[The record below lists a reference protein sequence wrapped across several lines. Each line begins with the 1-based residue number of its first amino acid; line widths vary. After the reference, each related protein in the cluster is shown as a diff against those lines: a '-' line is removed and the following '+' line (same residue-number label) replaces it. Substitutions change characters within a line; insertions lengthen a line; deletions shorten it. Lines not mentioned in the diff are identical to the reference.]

1 MCGIVAAFE
10 FKDSEKIRIQVLEMS
25 KKIRHRG
32 PDWTGIYS
40 SKKAILAHERLSI
53 VDPESG
59 KQPLYSKNKE
69 LILAANG
76 EIYNHNEIKS
86 SLKNDY
92 QFSTRSDCE
101 VILALYQEKGCD
113 FLNELNGIFS
123 FVLYDKKKDFYLIA
137 RDHLGI
143 IPLYMGWDSNKIF
156 FIASELKALE
166 GFCDKIELFPPGH
179 YLTNKN
185 NIIKKWYK
193 KSWEKFENVK
203 DNTTNLSLIKGICS

>member
-1 MCGIVAAFE
+1 MENYITKNMCGIVAAFE

-113 FLNELNGIFS
+113 FLNELNGISLLCF
-123 FVLYDKKKDFYLIA
+123 
-137 RDHLGI
+137 
-143 IPLYMGWDSNKIF
+143 M
-156 FIASELKALE
+156 
-166 GFCDKIELFPPGH
+166 
-179 YLTNKN
+179 
-185 NIIKKWYK
+185 IKKGFLFNSQRS
-193 KSWEKFENVK
+193 SWNNSSLYIWVGIVIKFF
-203 DNTTNLSLIKGICS
+203 L